1 MKALFILNRVIYSE
15 TTSKC
20 TEVILK
26 VKKST
31 FVVDE
36 RRTFTLHEYRITG
49 DDPMKCVYW
58 KKIGMHLYINVNF
71 ILWKYKVFN
80 LNLQLYPFAHQYT
93 LYFLTLK

>member
-1 MKALFILNRVIYSE
+1 MKALFILNRVIYSK

-49 DDPMKCVYW
+49 DDPMKCVY
-58 KKIGMHLYINVNF
+58 LYINVNF

-80 LNLQLYPFAHQYT
+80 LNLQLYPFAHLYT
-93 LYFLTLK
+93 LYF

>member
-58 KKIGMHLYINVNF
+58 KKLACIYISMSTLF
-71 ILWKYKVFN
+71 YGSTKY
-80 LNLQLYPFAHQYT
+80 
-93 LYFLTLK
+93 LT